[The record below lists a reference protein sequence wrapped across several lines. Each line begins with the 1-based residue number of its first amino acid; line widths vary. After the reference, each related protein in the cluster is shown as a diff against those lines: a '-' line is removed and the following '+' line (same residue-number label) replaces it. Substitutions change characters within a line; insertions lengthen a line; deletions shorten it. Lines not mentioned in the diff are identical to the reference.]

1 MISFNTVREGDV
13 LVLEVTGEVDLD
25 HAEELREAVL
35 ATFDEQPAEVWI
47 DLAGVSFLNSSGLG
61 ALLSGVKEA
70 ESRGIRFAVR
80 RQQPQVRK
88 VVDMVGLT
96 EVLGTEGESGDAGG

>member
-35 ATFDEQPAEVWI
+35 ATFNERPAGVWV

-70 ESRGIRFAVR
+70 ENRGVRFGVR
-80 RQQPQVRK
+80 REQPRVRK
-88 VVDMVGLT
+88 VMDMVGLT
-96 EVLGTEGESGDAGG
+96 EVLGAEG